1 MCQIYSYAKKQ
12 KLGSITNNLWWGV
25 SDGYTFFLKRKKKAG
40 VKDLIAVEIVDPR
53 VAIGTYTLTRPPLT
67 DISFMLELAFVFSAT
82 CASCRSIRK
91 LTSQHGRVEDG
102 LQGHGV
108 THPVD
113 QLLAG
118 DEIDVG

>member
-1 MCQIYSYAKKQ
+1 MPKNK
-12 KLGSITNNLWWGV
+12 NLDPSPIIFGGV
-25 SDGYTFFLKRKKKAG
+25 SRMGTHFFKKKKKAG

-53 VAIGTYTLTRPPLT
+53 VAIGTHTLTRPPLT
-67 DISFMLELAFVFSAT
+67 HISFMLELAFVFSAT